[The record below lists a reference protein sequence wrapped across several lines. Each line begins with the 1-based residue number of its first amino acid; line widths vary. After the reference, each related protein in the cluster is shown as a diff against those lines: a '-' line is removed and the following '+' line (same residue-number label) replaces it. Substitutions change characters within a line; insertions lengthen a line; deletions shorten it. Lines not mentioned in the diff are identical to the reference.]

1 MLPSRLSSS
10 VIDGRRKVELVN
22 KPRRR
27 SSKNHGFDYRQAAAV
42 LRPELL
48 ALLPDRDC
56 DEILPFEREPL
67 PSEAVGPLHRDAP
80 Q

>member
-1 MLPSRLSSS
+1 MNRPRSR
-10 VIDGRRKVELVN
+10 
-22 KPRRR
+22 
-27 SSKNHGFDYRQAAAV
+27 SKKNRGFDYRQFAAV

-56 DEILPFEREPL
+56 DEMLPFEREPS
-67 PSEAVGPLHRDAP
+67 PSEAVRPLHRDAP